1 MRRKSIYIQLFT
13 AVMALFAVGFVLT
26 GTLLFNFMGSY
37 LTSHQEKRLD
47 NIARQMVDMTIY
59 LAGAGQRLPADAY
72 RMNINAVAESTGT
85 EIIVLDGNGR
95 SVVSSIEGFDGTLK
109 EKYIEDILDGKGG
122 TYRGSLDGV
131 FKSEALT
138 VARPIWY
145 QGTVVGGVLVSIPT
159 PEVTKMRM
167 EVLKIFALNVAVV
180 TVFVAFFVYFISK
193 RITKPLSVLRDAAKS
208 IAEGDF
214 KRRVYIEADS
224 ELTELG
230 ETFNHMATSIEQ
242 LEHMRSS
249 FIANVSHDLRT
260 PMTTIIGFVE
270 GILDGTIPQEKHA
283 WYLSVV
289 LDESKRLSRIVTDL
303 LDLSK
308 LEQGSFSIEKR
319 DFDVNELLRLSIIK
333 FEKRITEKRIQL
345 TVGFE
350 SENLR
355 VYADKDAVQRV
366 VTNLFDNAIKFTPEG
381 GFIDIQTG
389 VKENRA
395 FVSIQNS
402 GAGIEKKDLMH
413 IFDRFY
419 KSDKS
424 RSQDKNGAG
433 LGLYIVKSI
442 LQAHGEKIWAE
453 SEPGAFTRFSFTLEQ
468 AAEKK
473 KLDEKKAE
481 EL

>member
-47 NIARQMVDMTIY
+47 NIARQMVDMTLY
-59 LAGAGQRLPADAY
+59 LAGMGQRLPADAY
-72 RMNINAVAESTGT
+72 RLNVRSIAESTDT
-85 EIIVLDGNGR
+85 EIIVLDGYGR
-95 SVVSSIEGFDGTLK
+95 PVISTIEGFDGTVK
-109 EKYIEDILDGKGG
+109 EKYVEDILKGTGG
-122 TYRGSLDGV
+122 TYRGFLDGV
-131 FKSEALT
+131 FNSEVLT
-138 VARPIWY
+138 VTRPIQY

-159 PEVTKMRM
+159 PEVTKMRI
-167 EVLKIFALNVAVV
+167 EILKIFVLNVAVV
-180 TVFVAFFVYFISK
+180 TIFVAFFVYFISK

-208 IAEGDF
+208 IANGDF

-242 LEHMRSS
+242 LENMRSS

-289 LDESKRLSRIVTDL
+289 LDESRRLSRIVTDL

-308 LEQGSFSIEKR
+308 LEQGSFSVEKR
-319 DFDVNELLRLSIIK
+319 EFDVNELLRLSIIK

-453 SEPGAFTRFSFTLEQ
+453 SEPGQFTRFSFTLEQ

-473 KLDEKKAE
+473 KLNEKKAE

>member
-1 MRRKSIYIQLFT
+1 MKRKSIYIQLFT

-26 GTLLFNFMGSY
+26 GTLLFNY
-37 LTSHQEKRLD
+37 LGAYLNSRQEKNLD
-47 NIARQMVDMTIY
+47 TI
-59 LAGAGQRLPADAY
+59 AGQVIDITMHMAAANQQIPAEAY
-72 RMNINAVAESTGT
+72 LLNINAVATSTGT
-85 EIIVLDGNGR
+85 EIIVINQEGKL
-95 SVVSSIEGFDGTLK
+95 VVSSIDGFHGMV
-109 EKYIEDILDGKGG
+109 EG
-122 TYRGSLDGV
+122 TYVRDVLSGKRITHRGVLNGV
-131 FKSEALT
+131 FQGEALT
-138 VARPIWY
+138 VAHPILY
-145 QGTVVGGVLVSIPT
+145 QDTVVGGVLVSVPAPQI
-159 PEVTKMRM
+159 TKMRF
-167 EVLKIFALNVAVV
+167 EVLKFFAVNVAVV
-180 TVFVAFFVYFISK
+180 TIFVAFFVHFFSK
-193 RITKPLSVLRDAAKS
+193 RITKPISALKDAART
-208 IAEGDF
+208 IADGNF
-214 KRRVYIEADS
+214 KRRVYIEADT

-230 ETFNHMATSIEQ
+230 EAFNHMASSIEQ
-242 LEHMRSS
+242 LENMRSS

-260 PMTTIIGFVE
+260 PMTTIVGFVE

-319 DFDVNELLRLSIIK
+319 DFDMNELLRLSIIK

-350 SENLR
+350 NENLR
-355 VYADKDAVQRV
+355 VFADKDAVQRV
-366 VTNLFDNAIKFTPEG
+366 VTNLFDNAIKFTQED

-389 VKENRA
+389 VKEGRA
-395 FVSIQNS
+395 YVSVQNS
-402 GAGIEKKDLMH
+402 GAGIEEKDLVH

-442 LQAHGEKIWAE
+442 LQAHGEQIWAE
-453 SEPGAFTRFSFTLEQ
+453 SVPQEFTRFSFTLETSN
-468 AAEKK
+468 EKK
-473 KLDEKKAE
+473 KTDEKKAE
-481 EL
+481 EI

>member
-47 NIARQMVDMTIY
+47 NIASQMVDMTLY
-59 LAGAGQRLPADAY
+59 LAGAGQRLPADTY
-72 RMNINAVAESTGT
+72 RLNINAVAESTDT
-85 EIIVLDGNGR
+85 EIIVLDGYGR
-95 SVVSSIEGFDGTLK
+95 PVVSSIEGFDGTVK
-109 EKYIEDILDGKGG
+109 EKYVEDILKGKGG
-122 TYRGSLDGV
+122 TYRGFLDGA
-131 FKSEALT
+131 FKSEVLT
-138 VARPIWY
+138 VTRPIQY

-159 PEVTKMRM
+159 PEVTKMRI
-167 EVLKIFALNVAVV
+167 EVLKIFVLNVAVV
-180 TVFVAFFVYFISK
+180 TIFVAFFVYFISK

-208 IAEGDF
+208 IANGDF

-242 LEHMRSS
+242 LENMRSS

-289 LDESKRLSRIVTDL
+289 LDESRRLSRIVTDL

-319 DFDVNELLRLSIIK
+319 DFDVNELLRLSVIK

-389 VKENRA
+389 VKENHA

-402 GAGIEKKDLMH
+402 GVGIEKKDLMH

-453 SEPGAFTRFSFTLEQ
+453 SEPGEFARFSFTLEQ